1 MTARTLFLACAL
13 TVAPI
18 AALHAGEPDPTIADP
33 AGETA
38 PVDSAVPAASEAE
51 APAPP
56 PAAAAAAPVDAP
68 TDVSAP
74 APEAAASNATAPD
87 AVASDTPPPAEPVA
101 APIVAD
107 PAITQSDPETERKLA
122 NVRVV
127 TVRNLDWRELAPGMA
142 IYEQGGKLIGKVV
155 SVSGSDVIVDGAQA
169 QIRVPLIALYTYNVG
184 GVDYIASRM
193 TRADLQKGG

>member
-1 MTARTLFLACAL
+1 MTARTLFLVCAL
-13 TVAPI
+13 TMAPI
-18 AALHAGEPDPTIADP
+18 AALHAGEPDPTIVEPTGAEPTGEALPADP
-33 AGETA
+33 
-38 PVDSAVPAASEAE
+38 AVPAAAAAE

-56 PAAAAAAPVDAP
+56 PAAAAPVDAS
-68 TDVSAP
+68 TDASAP
-74 APEAAASNATAPD
+74 ASDATAPD
-87 AVASDTPPPAEPVA
+87 AAAADTPPPAEPVA

-127 TVRNLDWRELAPGMA
+127 TVRNLDWRELTPGMA
-142 IYEQGGKLIGKVV
+142 IYEQGGKLIGHVV
-155 SVSGSDVIVDGAQA
+155 GVSGTDVIVDGAQA